1 MSRPTSGITSPFV
14 LVVLAGVCLAGLS
27 CSGPT
32 DDPPVEVTLA
42 LINGRFWTG
51 DPGRPW
57 VDALAVGN
65 GRILAVGTSDA
76 IALFAGDVE
85 VIDVRQRLVL
95 PGFIDTHTH
104 LLDLS
109 DPTRTVNLATVRS
122 RRQFVTR
129 VATAAADRPER
140 SWLLGR
146 EWDQRL
152 WGDTLPH
159 RDWIDQVTRDH
170 PVWLLQRDQQMGLA
184 NGLALERA
192 GVVAGMPGAHSV
204 GDGPDGPSLTG
215 ILTGAAMRQLEAVVP
230 PPPPVARDRALD
242 TALGEAAARGV
253 TSVHHIGRWD
263 DLDVFRRARDDGR
276 LTLRVY
282 AAVPIDTWVRL
293 DRALG
298 VRAFGGP
305 DGRGDEWLRVG
316 AVHLDLDGSLV
327 AGTAAFDAAY
337 IDTPV
342 ETGRLSVDI
351 DTVRPLVIAADDAG
365 MQVMARA
372 VGDRANRA
380 ALDLYAEVVDR
391 HGTRDRRFRVELAQH
406 LSPIDIARFSTGRVL
421 ASALPFSTIH
431 DGRWIDRQL
440 GSERARTSFPFRA
453 LIDAGAVVSFG
464 SGWLD
469 RGSPIDG
476 IYAAVT
482 RRTLD
487 GLHPQ
492 GWVPRQRVTV
502 EEALR
507 AFGGVCGFRGSA
519 EGRADGGAPRRFHH
533 RRPRSADHIAE
544 RHPQRPGHHDRGRWR
559 DCLRPAPPHR
569 IVERRLRSQDREGTG
584 GLDLAQD

>member
-1 MSRPTSGITSPFV
+1 MIDAALGHGTARRLTAIARPVGSV
-14 LVVLAGVCLAGLS
+14 CLAWLCLAGLS
-27 CSGPT
+27 CSSPA
-32 DDPPVEVTLA
+32 DDTPASVTLA
-42 LINGRFWTG
+42 LVNGRIWTG

-57 VDALAVGN
+57 VDALAVSN
-65 GRILAVGTSDA
+65 GRVAAVGTSDA
-76 IALFAGDVE
+76 IEVLAGDAD

-104 LLDLS
+104 LLDLG
-109 DPTRTVNLATVRS
+109 DPTHMVNLATVRS
-122 RRQFVTR
+122 PRQFVTR
-129 VATAAADRPER
+129 IATAAADHPA
-140 SWLLGR
+140 SGWLLGR

-159 RDWIDQVTRDH
+159 RDWIDRVTPNH

-192 GVVAGMPGAHSV
+192 GVVAGTPGALTA
-204 GDGPDGPSLTG
+204 GDDPAGPGLTG
-215 ILTGAAMRQLEAVVP
+215 ILTGAAKRQLEAVIPAP
-230 PPPPVARDRALD
+230 PPPARDRVLDNALR
-242 TALGEAAARGV
+242 EAAVRGV
-253 TSVHHIGRWD
+253 TSVHHIGTWD
-263 DLDVFRRARDDGR
+263 DLDVFRRALDDGR

-282 AAVPIDTWVRL
+282 AAVPIDAWVRL
-293 DRALG
+293 DRAVG

-316 AVHLDLDGSLV
+316 AVHVDFDGSLP
-327 AGTAAFDAAY
+327 ARTAAFDAAY
-337 IDTPV
+337 ADTPV
-342 ETGRLSVDI
+342 ETGRLRVDI
-351 DTVRPLVIAADDAG
+351 DTVRALVIAADGAG

-380 ALDLYAEVVDR
+380 ALDLYAQVVER
-391 HGTRDRRFRVELAQH
+391 HGARDRRFRVELAQH

-431 DGRWIDRQL
+431 EGPWIDRQL
-440 GSERARTSFPFRA
+440 GPERARTSFPFRA
-453 LIDAGAVVSFG
+453 LLDAGAVVTFG

-492 GWVPRQRVTV
+492 GWVPRQRLTV

-507 AFGGVCGFRGSA
+507 AYTTAAAYAGFDEERTGALTVGRLADFVIVDRDLLSVPSNDIPSVRVLMTIVGGDIVF
-519 EGRADGGAPRRFHH
+519 
-533 RRPRSADHIAE
+533 
-544 RHPQRPGHHDRGRWR
+544 DRLN
-559 DCLRPAPPHR
+559 D
-569 IVERRLRSQDREGTG
+569 
-584 GLDLAQD
+584 

>member
-1 MSRPTSGITSPFV
+1 MARGLTGIARLLRTICV
-14 LVVLAGVCLAGLS
+14 AGVSLVGLS
-27 CSGPT
+27 CSGPES
-32 DDPPVEVTLA
+32 PPAPVTLA
-42 LINGRFWTG
+42 LVNARIWTG

-57 VDALAVGN
+57 VDALAVSD
-65 GRILAVGTSDA
+65 GRVVAVGTSDA
-76 IALFAGDVE
+76 IEVLAGDAD

-104 LLDLS
+104 LLDLGDS
-109 DPTRTVNLATVRS
+109 LNLASVRS
-122 RRQFVTR
+122 RRQFITR
-129 VATAAADRPER
+129 IATAAADRPAS

-159 RDWIDQVTRDH
+159 RDWIDRVTPNH

-184 NGLALERA
+184 NALALARA
-192 GVVAGMPGAHSV
+192 GVVAGTPGAQTA
-204 GDGPDGPSLTG
+204 GDDPEDPELTG
-215 ILTGAAMRQLEAVVP
+215 ILTGAAKRQLEAVIP
-230 PPPPVARDRALD
+230 APPPPVRDRALD
-242 TALGEAAARGV
+242 NALREAAVRGV
-253 TSVHHIGRWD
+253 TSVHHIGTWD
-263 DLDVFRRARDDGR
+263 DLDVFRRALDDGR

-282 AAVPIDTWVRL
+282 AAVPIGAWVRL
-293 DRALG
+293 DRAVG

-305 DGRGDEWLRVG
+305 DDRGDEWLRVG
-316 AVHLDLDGSLV
+316 AVHLDFDGSLP
-327 AGTAAFDAAY
+327 ARTAAFDAAY
-337 IDTPV
+337 TDTPV
-342 ETGRLSVDI
+342 ETGRLGVDI
-351 DTVRPLVIAADDAG
+351 DTVRALVIAADNAG
-365 MQVMARA
+365 MQIMARA

-380 ALDLYAEVVDR
+380 ALDLYAQVIER

-431 DGRWIDRQL
+431 EGRWIDRQL
-440 GSERARTSFPFRA
+440 GPERARTSFPFRA
-453 LIDAGAVVSFG
+453 LLDAGAVVTFG

-492 GWVPRQRVTV
+492 GWVPHQRLTG

-507 AFGGVCGFRGSA
+507 AYTTAAAYAGFDEARTGALTVGRLADFVIVDRDLLSVPSTDIPSVRVIMTVVGGDIIF
-519 EGRADGGAPRRFHH
+519 
-533 RRPRSADHIAE
+533 
-544 RHPQRPGHHDRGRWR
+544 DR
-559 DCLRPAPPHR
+559 LRPTT
-569 IVERRLRSQDREGTG
+569 S
-584 GLDLAQD
+584 

>member
-1 MSRPTSGITSPFV
+1 M
-14 LVVLAGVCLAGLS
+14 LVFLAGVCLAGFS
-27 CSGPT
+27 CAGPT
-32 DDPPVEVTLA
+32 NDPPVSVTLA
-42 LINGRFWTG
+42 LVNGRFWTG
-51 DPGRPW
+51 DPDRPW
-57 VDALAVGN
+57 VDALAVSG
-65 GRILAVGTSDA
+65 GRIVAVGTSDA
-76 IALFAGDVE
+76 IELLAGDVE

-109 DPTRTVNLATVRS
+109 DPARTVNLATVRS

-129 VATAAADRPER
+129 IATAAADRPER

-159 RDWIDQVTRDH
+159 RDWIDQVTLDH
-170 PVWLLQRDQQMGLA
+170 PVWLLQRDQHVGLA

-192 GVVAGMPGAHSV
+192 GVVVGTPGAHSA

-215 ILTGAAMRQLEAVVP
+215 ILTGVAMRQLEAVVP
-230 PPPPVARDRALD
+230 PPSPAARDRALD
-242 TALGEAAARGV
+242 NALREAAARGV
-253 TSVHHIGRWD
+253 TSVHHIGHWD

-298 VRAFGGP
+298 VRAFGGL

-327 AGTAAFDAAY
+327 ARTAAFDAAY
-337 IDTPV
+337 TDTPV
-342 ETGRLSVDI
+342 EIGRLSVDI
-351 DTVRPLVIAADDAG
+351 DAVRPLVIAADGAG
-365 MQVMARA
+365 MQIMARA
-372 VGDRANRA
+372 VGDRANQA
-380 ALDLYAEVVDR
+380 ALDLHAEVVDR
-391 HGTRDRRFRVELAQH
+391 HGARDRRFRVELAQH
-406 LSPIDIARFSTGRVL
+406 LGPIDIARFSTDRVL

-440 GSERARTSFPFRA
+440 GPERARTSFPFRA
-453 LIDAGAVVSFG
+453 LLDAGAVVTFG

-492 GWVPRQRVTV
+492 GWVPHQRLTV
-502 EEALR
+502 EEAIR
-507 AFGGVCGFRGSA
+507 AFTTAAAYAGFEEEQKGTLTVGHLADFVIVDRDLLTVPPNDIPIVRVIMTVVGGEIVF
-519 EGRADGGAPRRFHH
+519 
-533 RRPRSADHIAE
+533 
-544 RHPQRPGHHDRGRWR
+544 DR
-559 DCLRPAPPHR
+559 LRPT
-569 IVERRLRSQDREGTG
+569 ES
-584 GLDLAQD
+584 

>member
-1 MSRPTSGITSPFV
+1 M
-14 LVVLAGVCLAGLS
+14 LVLAAGLCLAGLS
-27 CSGPT
+27 CGGRT
-32 DDPPVEVTLA
+32 DDPPVAVTLA

-57 VDALAVGN
+57 VDALAVSD
-65 GRILAVGTSDA
+65 GRIVAVGTSDA
-76 IALFAGDVE
+76 IELLAGDGE

-109 DPTRTVNLATVRS
+109 DPAGTVNLATVRS
-122 RRQFVTR
+122 RRQFVTQI
-129 VATAAADRPER
+129 ATAAADRPER
-140 SWLLGR
+140 AWLLGR
-146 EWDQRL
+146 GWDQRQ

-184 NGLALERA
+184 NTLALERA
-192 GVVAGMPGAHSV
+192 GVVVGMAGARSV

-230 PPPPVARDRALD
+230 SPSPVARDQALD
-242 TALGEAAARGV
+242 NALREAAARGV
-253 TSVHHIGRWD
+253 TSVHHIGHWD
-263 DLDVFRRARDDGR
+263 DLDVFRRALDAGR
-276 LTLRVY
+276 LTVRVY

-293 DRALG
+293 DRAVG

-305 DGRGDEWLRVG
+305 NGRGDEWLRVG

-327 AGTAAFDAAY
+327 ARTAAFGTAYADA
-337 IDTPV
+337 PF
-342 ETGRLSVDI
+342 ETGRLNVDI
-351 DTVRPLVIAADDAG
+351 DTVRPLVIAADNAG

-380 ALDLYAEVVDR
+380 ALDLYAEIVDR

-421 ASALPFSTIH
+421 VSALPFSTIH
-431 DGRWIDRQL
+431 EGRWIDRQL
-440 GSERARTSFPFRA
+440 GSERARTSFPFRT
-453 LIDAGAVVSFG
+453 LLDAGAVVTFG

-492 GWVPRQRVTV
+492 GWVPHQRLTV

-507 AFGGVCGFRGSA
+507 AFTTAAAYAGFEDERKGALTVGRLADFIVVDRDLLTISPNDIPSVRVIMTVVGGEIVF
-519 EGRADGGAPRRFHH
+519 
-533 RRPRSADHIAE
+533 
-544 RHPQRPGHHDRGRWR
+544 DR
-559 DCLRPAPPHR
+559 LRPTD
-569 IVERRLRSQDREGTG
+569 S
-584 GLDLAQD
+584 

>member
-1 MSRPTSGITSPFV
+1 MVDAALGHGKARRLTAIARPVGSVS
-14 LVVLAGVCLAGLS
+14 LAGLCLAGLS
-27 CSGPT
+27 CSSPADHT
-32 DDPPVEVTLA
+32 PASVTLA
-42 LINGRFWTG
+42 LVNGRIWTG

-57 VDALAVGN
+57 VDALAVSN
-65 GRILAVGTSDA
+65 GRVAAVGTSDA
-76 IALFAGDVE
+76 IEVLAGDAD

-104 LLDLS
+104 LLDLG
-109 DPTRTVNLATVRS
+109 DPTQRVNLATVRS
-122 RRQFVTR
+122 RRQFVTSI
-129 VATAAADRPER
+129 ATAAADRPAGG
-140 SWLLGR
+140 WLLGR

-159 RDWIDQVTRDH
+159 RDWIDRVTPNH

-192 GVVAGMPGAHSV
+192 GVVAGTPGALTA
-204 GDGPDGPSLTG
+204 GDYPEGPGLTG
-215 ILTGAAMRQLEAVVP
+215 ILTGAAKRQLEAVIP
-230 PPPPVARDRALD
+230 PPPPPARDRALD
-242 TALGEAAARGV
+242 NAVHEAAMRGV
-253 TSVHHIGRWD
+253 TSVHHIGTWD
-263 DLDVFRRARDDGR
+263 DLDVFRRALDNGR

-282 AAVPIDTWVRL
+282 AAVPIDAWVRL
-293 DRALG
+293 DRAVG

-316 AVHLDLDGSLV
+316 AVHVDFDGSLP
-327 AGTAAFDAAY
+327 ARTAAFDAAY
-337 IDTPV
+337 ADTPV
-342 ETGRLSVDI
+342 ETGRLHVDI
-351 DTVRPLVIAADDAG
+351 DIVRALVIAADGAG

-372 VGDRANRA
+372 VGDRANQA
-380 ALDLYAEVVDR
+380 ALDLYAQVVER

-421 ASALPFSTIH
+421 ASVLPFSTIH
-431 DGRWIDRQL
+431 EGRWIDRQL
-440 GSERARTSFPFRA
+440 GPERARTSFPFRA
-453 LIDAGAVVSFG
+453 LLDAGAVVTFG

-492 GWVPRQRVTV
+492 GWVPHQRLTV

-507 AFGGVCGFRGSA
+507 AYTTAAAYAGFDEERTGALTVGRLADFVIVDRDLLTVPSNDIPSVRVLMTVVGGDIVF
-519 EGRADGGAPRRFHH
+519 
-533 RRPRSADHIAE
+533 
-544 RHPQRPGHHDRGRWR
+544 DR
-559 DCLRPAPPHR
+559 LRPDG
-569 IVERRLRSQDREGTG
+569 S
-584 GLDLAQD
+584 

>member
-1 MSRPTSGITSPFV
+1 MRPASAGNRRFALV
-14 LVVLAGVCLAGLS
+14 LLGGLCLAGLS

-32 DDPPVEVTLA
+32 DTPPASATLA

-57 VDALAVGN
+57 VDALAVSD
-65 GRILAVGTSDA
+65 GRIAAVGTSDA
-76 IALFAGDVE
+76 IELLAGDVE

-104 LLDLS
+104 LLDLADFAGS
-109 DPTRTVNLATVRS
+109 VNLATVRS

-129 VATAAADRPER
+129 IATAVADRPER
-140 SWLLGR
+140 AWLLGR

-159 RDWIDQVTRDH
+159 RDWIDQVTPNH

-192 GVVAGMPGAHSV
+192 GVVPGTPGARTV
-204 GDGPDGPSLTG
+204 DDGQDGPSLTG

-242 TALGEAAARGV
+242 NALREAAARGV

-263 DLDVFRRARDDGR
+263 DLDVLRRALDDGR
-276 LTLRVY
+276 LTVRVY

-316 AVHLDLDGSLV
+316 AVYLDLDGSLV
-327 AGTAAFDAAY
+327 ARTAAFGAAY
-337 IDTPV
+337 ADTPV

-351 DTVRPLVIAADDAG
+351 DTVRPLIIAADATG
-365 MQVMARA
+365 LQVMVRA
-372 VGDRANRA
+372 VGDRANQA
-380 ALDLYAEVVDR
+380 ALDLHADVVDR

-406 LSPIDIARFSTGRVL
+406 LRPIDIARFSTDRVL

-440 GSERARTSFPFRA
+440 GPERARVSFPFRA
-453 LIDAGAVVSFG
+453 LLDAGAVVTFG

-476 IYAAVT
+476 MYAAVT

-492 GWVPRQRVTV
+492 GWVPHQRLTV

-507 AFGGVCGFRGSA
+507 AFTSAAAYASFEEERKGTLTVGRLADFVVVDRDLLTVPPNDIPTVRVVMTVVGGKIVF
-519 EGRADGGAPRRFHH
+519 
-533 RRPRSADHIAE
+533 
-544 RHPQRPGHHDRGRWR
+544 DR
-559 DCLRPAPPHR
+559 LRPT
-569 IVERRLRSQDREGTG
+569 ES
-584 GLDLAQD
+584 